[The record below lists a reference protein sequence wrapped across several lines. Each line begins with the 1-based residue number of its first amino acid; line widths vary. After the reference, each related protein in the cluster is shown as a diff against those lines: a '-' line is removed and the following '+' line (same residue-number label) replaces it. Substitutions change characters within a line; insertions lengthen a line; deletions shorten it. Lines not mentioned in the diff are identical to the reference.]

1 MNSENNVQGV
11 EERSTMADLKNNFFY
26 ANWMIAQKSRRL
38 RRKQGPEGGI
48 SGNKKK

>member
-26 ANWMIAQKSRRL
+26 ANWMIAQKVRHP
-38 RRKQGPEGGI
+38 RKKLDIPNSNPSSI
-48 SGNKKK
+48 